1 MGFYSAVL
9 CFKVSKPWRELAED
23 FQCVSFGIDPP
34 ELELA
39 GERQEDTAV
48 LLVRR
53 TRCNL
58 SVSPWSQLVGEPS
71 CC

>member
-1 MGFYSAVL
+1 MPL
-9 CFKVSKPWRELAED
+9 
-23 FQCVSFGIDPP
+23 GIDPL

-39 GERQEDTAV
+39 GERQEEDAAV

-58 SVSPWSQLVGEPS
+58 SVSPWSQLAWETS
-71 CC
+71 CS